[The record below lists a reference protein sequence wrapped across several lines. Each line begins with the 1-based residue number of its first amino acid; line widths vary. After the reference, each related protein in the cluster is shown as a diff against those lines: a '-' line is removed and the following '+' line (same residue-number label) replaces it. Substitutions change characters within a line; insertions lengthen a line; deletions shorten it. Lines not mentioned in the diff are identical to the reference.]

1 MATSNSSEVLRTERN
16 GVEYF
21 TVVSTGESGMSQ
33 RGLSRACGK
42 RISTIQNLIENLT
55 DEAPSKSLK
64 PFIGKDLNLTDE
76 FVKKGGLVI
85 VYRADFCAATIQHY
99 AFKGSEAAQDFLGAL
114 GEIGLT
120 SYIQTQT
127 GWLPE
132 QYTAAPQTQKRISNI
147 LDAPNPWKRL
157 YDKDFCK
164 KVYSWYG
171 SSFYWTFCYSFL
183 NPVERCKLNQLNPV
197 ENGKRRDRIHQYL
210 PQDIRD
216 RLEKE
221 IVSLIVV
228 VNLSSNKSQF
238 EDNYQKQ
245 FGDFSQL
252 ELLLN

>member
-1 MATSNSSEVLRTERN
+1 MATNNSSEVLRTERN

-21 TVVSTGESGMSQ
+21 TIVSTGESGMSQ
-33 RGLSRACGK
+33 RGLARACGK
-42 RISTIQNLIENLT
+42 RISTIQNLIQNLT
-55 DEAPSKSLK
+55 DGKAPKRLER
-64 PFIGKDLNLTDE
+64 FLGKDLNLTNE
-76 FVKKGGLVI
+76 FVKKGGSI
-85 VYRADFCAATIQHY
+85 IIYKADFCSATIKHY
-99 AFKGSEAAQDFLGAL
+99 SRLGSEVAQDFDDAI

-147 LDAPNPWKRL
+147 LEAPNPWKRL

>member
-21 TVVSTGESGMSQ
+21 TVVATGESGMSQ
-33 RGLSRACGK
+33 RGLARACGK
-42 RISTIQNLIENLT
+42 THRTIQKLEIDLAT
-55 DEAPSKSLK
+55 KSPSKWLQ
-64 PFIGKDLNLTDE
+64 PFVGKGLNLATN
-76 FVKKGGLVI
+76 FTKKGGEVRI
-85 VYRADFCAATIQHY
+85 YQASFCAATIKHY
-99 AFKGSEAAQDFLGAL
+99 AYKGSEIAQDFDVAL

-120 SYIQTQT
+120 SYIQSQT